1 MNSQNSAK
9 GPDRF
14 TSDPLAIESYAR
26 LVGTDYLASLAALS
40 GLAWCLVMMIISE
53 ETAHVPTWIRVEAHT
68 VRKRGH
74 VELGLP
80 MPPLAALRSLVAVG
94 SLRIPPEALERAR
107 FELARVGHPVR
118 DRT

>member
-1 MNSQNSAK
+1 MNSQNSSK
-9 GPDRF
+9 GPARF
-14 TSDPLAIESYAR
+14 TSDPLAVESYSR
-26 LVGTDYLASLAALS
+26 LVGADYLVSLAALS
-40 GLAWCLVMMIISE
+40 SLTWCLVMMIVCE

-94 SLRIPPEALERAR
+94 SLRIPPAALERAR
-107 FELARVGHPVR
+107 IELAKVGHPVR